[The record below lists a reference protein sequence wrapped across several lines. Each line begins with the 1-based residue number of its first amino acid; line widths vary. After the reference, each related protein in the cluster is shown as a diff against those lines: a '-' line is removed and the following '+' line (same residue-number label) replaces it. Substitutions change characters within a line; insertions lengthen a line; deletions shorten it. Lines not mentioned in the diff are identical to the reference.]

1 MCAAATPSMV
11 DARRQDRH
19 TAIPQISEFAIR
31 LVRRKARKLV
41 RHVRFNPADREDI
54 EQDLLLALLKRLRK
68 FNPSI
73 AHYNAFATTVVER
86 CVATMIEHRA
96 AERRAPRQNNGSL
109 HVAVDDGKGNCVE
122 LLATIVDGQQKR
134 HGAQRSRRVEESSDL
149 ANDVA
154 DGIADLPPRLRE
166 ICEQLKHD
174 TPAEV
179 ARNLRVGRAT
189 IYERISRIRVRFEKA
204 GLHEYLKTIS
214 DTSGAD
220 PVGNK

>member
-1 MCAAATPSMV
+1 MCAAATLPMADV
-11 DARRQDRH
+11 RRQDRH
-19 TAIPQISEFAIR
+19 TAAPQITGFVVR
-31 LVRRKARKLV
+31 LVRRKARELV
-41 RHVRFNPADREDI
+41 RHVRFIPSDREDI

-86 CVATMIEHRA
+86 CAATMIEHRA
-96 AERRAPRQNNGSL
+96 AERRAPRQSNGSL
-109 HVAVDDGKGNCVE
+109 HVAVDDGTGNCVE

-134 HGAQRSRRVEESSDL
+134 HASQLSCGVEESSDL
-149 ANDVA
+149 ASDVA
-154 DGIADLPPRLRE
+154 DVIADLPPRLRE

-189 IYERISRIRVRFEKA
+189 IYERINRIRARFEKA

-214 DTSGAD
+214 DTLGAD